1 MRAPLALIMATAF
14 ALTTAAALAQTPPP
28 PSARPAHTAAEI
40 DRLLARIA
48 TYEIGANPAPP
59 IEFDEL
65 VEQSLL
71 SADFRKVIETRLLQF
86 LQRKA
91 TAAGKD
97 VAFRAL
103 SLVGTNASIPV
114 LAPLLTRVE
123 TAEMARYALAA
134 IPGPAA
140 DDALRKSLGQAPNL
154 QIRIGIVGSLGHRK
168 DTNSVSALAA
178 LLSYSDPE
186 LTGAVVAALANIAD
200 RPSLDALAAARSKAS
215 GQVRDLVAEAYVAC
229 ADQFAARGE
238 KATAVSVYKQMIAP
252 GEPQMTRTRALASL
266 TAAEGKDALPSL
278 TAAIE
283 SGDAQMQ
290 PVAIRLL
297 NGIPGPDITR
307 ALVAE
312 IPKVPPLAQV
322 HLLTALAWRG
332 DAAAR
337 PAVLAAL
344 KSDVPEVRAAA
355 LAGLGKL
362 GDESSVMV
370 LAQAAAA
377 GKEPEQSAARRS
389 LAELRGPGIDH
400 ALVMALGSAS
410 GSASGSTNSSA
421 NGNVKT
427 ELIVAAG
434 ERGSGTAADAL
445 AQAAHD
451 RDPETRRAALRALRN
466 VGGAGQAQALLDL
479 LVQAPTPAER
489 RDATQTLAMV
499 LRRSPSPP
507 VGAVIS
513 AYNNTSAIDA
523 RLSLIEVMGQ
533 TSSDEALPLLRS
545 SVNDANPQIA
555 RAAVLALTA
564 WDTPAP
570 LMDLFNLA
578 KGGPRTVPV
587 DQPDPLLAGPG
598 VAGAGRGGRGGG
610 APPTNNMQVLALR
623 GVLKLLLAPSQRPVS
638 ESGRMLGE
646 SMRLAS
652 QTAEKINILSMLPYF
667 PSKESLA
674 VAQAAVRDEAVAN
687 EAKVA
692 VAQLQEALKLK

>member
-1 MRAPLALIMATAF
+1 MRALLALI
-14 ALTTAAALAQTPPP
+14 TAAALAAQTPPQ

-65 VEQSLL
+65 VEQSLA

-86 LQRKA
+86 LQGKA

-114 LAPLLTRVE
+114 LARLLTRVE

-140 DDALRKSLGQAPNL
+140 DEALRKSLGQAPNL

-178 LLSYSDPE
+178 LVSYTDPE

-200 RPSLDALAAARSKAS
+200 RPSLDALAAVRSKAS
-215 GQVRDLVAEAYVAC
+215 GQVRDLAAEAYVAC

-266 TAAEGKDALPSL
+266 TAAEGKDALPWL

-283 SGDAQMQ
+283 SGDTQMQ
-290 PVAIRLL
+290 LVAIRLL
-297 NGIPGPDITR
+297 NGISGPDITR

-312 IPKVPPLAQV
+312 MPKVPPLAQV

-332 DAAAR
+332 DVAAR

-344 KSDVPEVRAAA
+344 RSDVPEVRAAA

-370 LAQAAAA
+370 LAEAAAA
-377 GKEPEQSAARRS
+377 GKDPEQSAARRS
-389 LAELRGPGIDH
+389 LAELRGSGIDH

-410 GSASGSTNSSA
+410 G
-421 NGNVKT
+421 NVKA
-427 ELIVAAG
+427 ELIAAAG
-434 ERGSGTAADAL
+434 ERASGTAADAL
-445 AQAAHD
+445 AQAAHQQ
-451 RDPETRRAALRALRN
+451 DPDARRAALRALRN
-466 VGGAGQAQALLDL
+466 VGGAGQAAALLDL
-479 LVQAPTPAER
+479 LVKAPTAAER

-499 LRRSPSPP
+499 LRRSPYPP
-507 VGAVIS
+507 VGEVIR
-513 AYNNTSAIDA
+513 AYQATSSIDA

-545 SVNDANPQIA
+545 SVHDANPQIA
-555 RAAVLALTA
+555 RAAVLALSG

-570 LMDLFNLA
+570 LMDLLNLA
-578 KGGPRTVPV
+578 KGGPRTVPI
-587 DQPDPLLAGPG
+587 DQPDPL
-598 VAGAGRGGRGGG
+598 VAGAVAGRGGG
-610 APPTNNMQVLALR
+610 APPTNSMQVLALR
-623 GVLKLLLAPSQRPVS
+623 GVLKLMLAPAQRPVS

-652 QTAEKINILSMLPYF
+652 QTAEKISILSMLPYF
-667 PSKESLA
+667 PSKESLE
-674 VAQAAVRDEAVAN
+674 VAQAAVRDAAVAN